1 MYLVYNSLH
10 LTTISYIFHFI
21 YFKVHI
27 IIKCFF
33 EGNLLA
39 THAISDLDNQP
50 AMNNNRPF
58 FDILS
63 LLSNMHFLY

>member
-1 MYLVYNSLH
+1 M
-10 LTTISYIFHFI
+10 
-21 YFKVHI
+21 
-27 IIKCFF
+27 FF

-39 THAISDLDNQP
+39 THAVSDLDNQP